1 LSLAR
6 TIGEVART
14 SASPCRAAS
23 QLSTKRTRSSAT
35 VATRL
40 PPLGQDAAALVL
52 DGEPDRDHDEGGA
65 DQEGEEVE
73 PRYALAGYGAR
84 GGRGTQRV

>member
-40 PPLGQDAAALVL
+40 LHIV
-52 DGEPDRDHDEGGA
+52 RM
-65 DQEGEEVE
+65 
-73 PRYALAGYGAR
+73 AR
-84 GGRGTQRV
+84 RSFSMVYQIATTTSAVPTRKARK